1 MSHTAR
7 FAAVLCWVLVAG
19 IAAEAA
25 ESVPQYLARAVA
37 EPDRSQRD
45 RARDVDRKPAEVLA
59 FFGVRPGMTVVEL
72 MAGDGYYVEIL
83 SRAVGE
89 GGKVIAHNN
98 QYVLDR
104 FAEGPLSAR
113 LAESR
118 LPNVERVTSEVDELP
133 FKENSIDLLIL
144 NRFYHDL
151 FWQKRPDGESPDRAK
166 MNTLVLRALKPGGVF
181 CVVDHHA
188 EPGSQGRDAQTL
200 HRIDAELVKQEILA
214 AGFTLDEESDLLKNP
229 GDTRDWNIFADNA
242 ARRDKTDR
250 FVYRFQKAKQQ

>member
-19 IAAEAA
+19 IAAEAS
-25 ESVPQYLARAVA
+25 ESLPEQLMRAVA
-37 EPDRSQRD
+37 EPDRPQRD

-72 MAGDGYYVEIL
+72 MAGGGYYVEIL
-83 SRAVGE
+83 SRAVGQ

-98 QYVLDR
+98 QFVLDR

-113 LAESR
+113 LAENR

-133 FKENSIDLLIL
+133 FQENSIDLLIL

-151 FWQKRPDGESPDRAK
+151 FWQKRPDGESPDRAR
-166 MNTLVLRALKPGGVF
+166 MNTLILRALKPGGVF
-181 CVVDHHA
+181 GVVDHHA
-188 EPGSQGRDAQTL
+188 EPGSRGRDAQTL
-200 HRIDAELVKQEILA
+200 HRIDARLVKQEILA
-214 AGFTLDEESDLLKNP
+214 AGFILDEESDLLKNSS
-229 GDTRDWNIFADNA
+229 DTRDWNIFADDA
-242 ARRDKTDR
+242 ARRDQTDR
-250 FVYRFQKAKQQ
+250 FVYRFRKAKQ